1 MILLLHMQKALKGCR
16 LIVGFLL
23 FIGVLG
29 PLNKHASAEPPHRET
44 TIVVAYNEYEWWLS
58 SWEDNSV
65 LCHVYVDHEGLPSS
79 DEVLQNCGSSIHVVW
94 ESTPPCASIIKDN
107 KSDPSLCT
115 GVYLVFIAS
124 QPKQKDV
131 VIQLPPA
138 KVYISLDG
146 CIPSQPENRC
156 DTLPSLLFQG
166 EEPLPNETITAI
178 HGTIGGLPFECSTMT
193 CTVPLQA
200 TPIEGIPVEF
210 WADSS
215 FGDSSEH
222 FTAMVRVI
230 DSGVS
235 ESPGSGGWFVDVLSS
250 QWLGKPPVSCS
261 MTWNAF
267 PPIGGLPGW
276 LSTPDSNV
284 LMASDQAYYY
294 LAGRLIAQGIVNAR
308 DCPSGG
314 MLPNGYADA
323 CGLEKARPAVESWQN
338 QFDAAILQVASDTEV
353 PAQLMKNLFA
363 QESQFWPGIFKVSYE
378 YGLGQITD
386 MGTDSVLLWNPDF
399 YAQFCPLVLS
409 QEACDQGYLHLT
421 SSDQSILRG
430 ALAVQAKVDCPDCQ
444 AGIDLTNV
452 NFSLT
457 LFANTIKASCDQVA
471 QIVYNA
477 TKESPGAVLS
487 YEDLWRLTIANY
499 HAGPGCVSYAVYNT
513 WASSGI
519 LNWAEIS
526 NRFTDTCK
534 GVIPYVEKITQ

>member
-1 MILLLHMQKALKGCR
+1 MILLLHMQRAKRGCR
-16 LIVGFLL
+16 LIVAF
-23 FIGVLG
+23 FILIGIIV
-29 PLNKHASAEPPHRET
+29 PLSKHASAQAPDRQT
-44 TIVVAYNEYEWWLS
+44 TIVVAYTEYEWWLT

-65 LCHVYVDHEGLPSS
+65 LCHVFIDHEGLPSS
-79 DEVLQNCGSSIHVVW
+79 EEVYDNCGSSIQIIW

-107 KSDPSLCT
+107 NSDPKFCT

-131 VIQLPPA
+131 VIDLPPSKA
-138 KVYISLDG
+138 YISLEG
-146 CIPSQPENRC
+146 CTPEPPENRC
-156 DTLPSLLFQG
+156 DVLPSLLIQG
-166 EEPLPNETITAI
+166 EEPLPNETITAV
-178 HGTIGGLPFECSTMT
+178 HGNIGGLPFDCPSSTCSQ
-193 CTVPLQA
+193 PLQA

-210 WADSS
+210 WVDSS

-222 FTAMVRVI
+222 FTAMVRVV

-250 QWLGKPPVSCS
+250 QWLGEPPVSCA

-267 PPIGGLPGW
+267 PPIGGLPKW
-276 LSTPDSNV
+276 LSTPDDNI

-294 LAGRLIAQGIVNAR
+294 LAGRLISQGIVNATE
-308 DCPSGG
+308 CPSGG

-338 QFDAAILQVASDTEV
+338 QFDASILQVSRDSDV

-363 QESQFWPGIFKVSYE
+363 QESQFWPGIFKISYE
-378 YGLGQITD
+378 YGLGQMTD
-386 MGTDSVLLWNPDF
+386 MGTDSILLWNPDF
-399 YAQFCPLVLS
+399 YAQFCPLILS
-409 QEACDQGYLHLT
+409 QEACDQGYLHLEAN
-421 SSDQSILRG
+421 DQSILRG
-430 ALAVQAKVDCPDCQ
+430 ALALQAKGDCPDCQ
-444 AGIDLTNV
+444 LGIDLTNV

-457 LFANTIKASCDQVA
+457 LFANTLKASCDQVA

-477 TKESPGAVLS
+477 TKESPGALVT
-487 YEDLWRLTIANY
+487 YEDLWRLTVANY
-499 HAGPGCVSYAVYNT
+499 HAGPGCVSYAVYNA

-519 LNWAEIS
+519 LTWEEIS
-526 NRFTDTCK
+526 SKFTDACK